1 MLPLVPNNKAI
12 CHAGGFV
19 AFTMFLSGQ
28 TDKLKEY
35 RRCLSAFY
43 LYRMQ
48 WADTLNFITKLNAAK
63 VWNAVSVLSSF
74 YIAKG
79 TKRPVQY
86 GVPFNVSI
94 EPTTT
99 CNLGCP
105 ECPSG
110 LKNFTRPT
118 GNLDY
123 DFYKKTVDEIGD
135 RLIYLY
141 FYFQGEPYM
150 HPKFLE
156 LVKYAA
162 QKKIYT
168 VTSTNAHFLTERK
181 ARETVASG
189 LDRILISIDGTTQQT
204 YEQYRI
210 GGSLEKVLEG
220 TKNLVRAKKEMN
232 SATPHIVFQ
241 FLVVKPN
248 QHQIEEVQKLA
259 AEIGVDEVKL
269 KTAQVYDFENGNELI
284 PTIDKYSRYKKQ
296 GNGQYRIKNELLNHC
311 WKLWHSTVIT
321 WDGKIVPCCFDKDA
335 QHQLGDLSSKTFTQ
349 IWQSDLYKSFRSR
362 VLKSR
367 KEIDICTNCSE
378 GTKVWA

>member
-1 MLPLVPNNKAI
+1 V
-12 CHAGGFV
+12 
-19 AFTMFLSGQ
+19 
-28 TDKLKEY
+28 KLND
-35 RRCLSAFY
+35 S
-43 LYRMQ
+43 
-48 WADTLNFITKLNAAK
+48 LNFIAKLNSK
-63 VWNAVSVLSSF
+63 KIVNAVSVLTSF
-74 YIAKG
+74 YISKWS
-79 TKRPVQY
+79 KQPIQY

-123 DFYKKTVDEIGD
+123 NFYRKTVDEIGNK
-135 RLIYLY
+135 LIYLY

-156 LVKYAA
+156 LVKYAS
-162 QKKIYT
+162 QKNIYT

-181 ARETVASG
+181 AIETIESG
-189 LDRILISIDGTTQQT
+189 LDRILISIDGTTQET

-210 GGSLEKVLEG
+210 GGNLEKVIEG
-220 TKNLVRAKKEMN
+220 TKNLVQAKKILN
-232 SATPHIVFQ
+232 SKTPHIVFQ
-241 FLVVKPN
+241 FLVIKPN
-248 QHQIEEVQKLA
+248 EHQVNEVKQLA
-259 AEIGVDEVKL
+259 KKIGVDEVKL

-284 PTIDKYSRYKKQ
+284 PTIDKYSRYQKQ
-296 GNGQYRIKNELLNHC
+296 SNGTFKIKNELLNHC

-335 QHQLGDLSSKTFTQ
+335 QHQLGDLNSKSFSE

>member
-1 MLPLVPNNKAI
+1 MKHN
-12 CHAGGFV
+12 
-19 AFTMFLSGQ
+19 
-28 TDKLKEY
+28 
-35 RRCLSAFY
+35 
-43 LYRMQ
+43 
-48 WADTLNFITKLNAAK
+48 DTINFISKLNPKKIFNAA
-63 VWNAVSVLSSF
+63 SVLSSF
-74 YIAKG
+74 YFSKWSGQA
-79 TKRPVQY
+79 VQY

-123 DFYKKTVDEIGD
+123 NFYKKTVDEIGD
-135 RLIYLY
+135 KLIYLY

-156 LVKYAA
+156 LVRYAS

-181 ARETVASG
+181 AKETVESG
-189 LDRILISIDGTTQQT
+189 LDRILISIDGTTQEI

-210 GGSLEKVLEG
+210 GGSLEKVIEG
-220 TKNLVRAKKEMN
+220 TKNLVQAKKELN
-232 SATPHIVFQ
+232 SKTPHIVFQ
-241 FLVVKPN
+241 FLIVKPN
-248 QHQIEEVQKLA
+248 EHQVEAVKKLA
-259 AEIGVDEVKL
+259 KEIGVDEVKL

-284 PTIDKYSRYKKQ
+284 PSIEKYSRYQKQ
-296 GNGQYRIKNELLNHC
+296 SNGKYKIKNELLNHC

-335 QHQLGDLSSKTFTQ
+335 QHQLGDLNSKTFAE
-349 IWQSDLYKSFRSR
+349 IWQSDLYQSFRSR
-362 VLKSR
+362 ILKSR
-367 KEIDICTNCSE
+367 KKIDICTNCSE